1 MLFGIKMFE
10 NKNGLERVNDALNRY
25 GSTIMFFGK
34 NTGIFLTNPI
44 EALKVAH
51 VLNKRKNYFKYKV
64 YKLKDWEVS
73 EVKQKDVVKNYKEY
87 FQLENEQSE
96 EVNRKIEKMIGKMS
110 EEQRLKYFQ
119 QEEDTEMEK

>member
-10 NKNGLERVNDALNRY
+10 NKKGLKKVNDALNRY

-51 VLNKRKNYFKYKV
+51 ALNKRKNYFKYKV

-73 EVKQKDVVKNYKEY
+73 EVKQKDIVKNYKEY

-96 EVNRKIEKMIGKMS
+96 DVNRMMEKMIENMS

-119 QEEDTEMEK
+119 QEEGIELEK